1 MYIYISYLYIYIYVL
16 LCSSESFGK
25 KKIDRIFTLIMDKS
39 RCEEE
44 KECKEEKKNLNGIYV
59 KKEKCGRGV
68 K

>member
-1 MYIYISYLYIYIYVL
+1 MYIYISYLYIYICFAL
-16 LCSSESFGK
+16 LERVVWGK
-25 KKIDRIFTLIMDKS
+25 KNKNRIFTLIMDKS